1 MSTTDLSA
9 ASETG
14 TLISRIAVILTVAM
28 FGLTYSLSAPL
39 IALEMVAKGASQTL
53 VGANAAMHAIGVL
66 VVALML
72 PGVVSKVGPRFL
84 ILLSLVVSAAVLLA
98 IALVDNI
105 WLWFPLRLLLGMAA
119 EALFVLSETWIN
131 ALSTESTRARFM
143 AIYTAALS
151 LGLALGPLL
160 LSLIGSHGT
169 PPFMVG
175 AVIAL
180 AAASFVLLPMVRAP
194 AFEKPSSGN
203 PLRFLRLAPVAIG
216 AIVLNAAVETA
227 GLSFLALYAV
237 GLGWNADDAA
247 QLMFVMMGGAILLQ
261 LPIGWLG
268 DMFDR
273 RKLVLGCALVAAA
286 GAALWPWALA
296 YPFAT
301 YALLFVWGGVFVGI
315 YTLTLTIVGSRFSGG
330 DLVGIY
336 ALMGLAWGAG
346 ALVGPLAAGV
356 SLQIGTHGLPVFT
369 AIACL
374 AFAFVVAL
382 RREG

>member
-1 MSTTDLSA
+1 MSATDLSA

-39 IALEMVAKGASQTL
+39 IALEMVARGASQSL

-66 VVALML
+66 VVALVL
-72 PGVVSKVGPRFL
+72 PSVVSKVGPRRL
-84 ILLSLVVSAAVLLA
+84 ILLSLVVSAAVLVA

-105 WLWFPLRLLLGMAA
+105 WLWFPLRLLLGMAS

-169 PPFMVG
+169 LPFMVG

-268 DMFDR
+268 DLFDR
-273 RKLVLGCALVAAA
+273 RKLVLACALVAAA

-315 YTLTLTIVGSRFSGG
+315 YTLTLTIVGSRFSDG

-369 AIACL
+369 AVACL
-374 AFAFVVAL
+374 VFALVVAL

>member
-1 MSTTDLSA
+1 MSATDLPA
-9 ASETG
+9 VSETG

-39 IALEMVAKGASQTL
+39 IALEMVARGASQSL

-66 VVALML
+66 VVALVL
-72 PGVVSKVGPRFL
+72 PGVVSKVGPRRL
-84 ILLSLVVSAAVLLA
+84 ILLSLVVSAAVLGT

-131 ALSTESTRARFM
+131 ALSAENTRARFM

-160 LSLIGSHGT
+160 LSLIGSRGT
-169 PPFMVG
+169 LPFMVG

-194 AFEKPSSGN
+194 VFEKPSSGN

-268 DMFDR
+268 DMVDR

-296 YPFAT
+296 MPFFT
-301 YALLFVWGGVFVGI
+301 YAMLFVWGGVFVGI

-374 AFAFVVAL
+374 AFALVVAM
-382 RREG
+382 RRES

>member
-1 MSTTDLSA
+1 MSATDLSA
-9 ASETG
+9 ASEAG

-66 VVALML
+66 VVALVL
-72 PGVVSKVGPRFL
+72 PGVVSKVGPRLL
-84 ILLSLVVSAAVLLA
+84 ILLSLVVSAAVLVV

-169 PPFMVG
+169 LPFMVG

-194 AFEKPSSGN
+194 AFEKPISGN

-216 AIVLNAAVETA
+216 AIVLNAAIETA

-369 AIACL
+369 AVACL
-374 AFAFVVAL
+374 VFALVVAM
-382 RREG
+382 RREV

>member
-1 MSTTDLSA
+1 MSATDMSA

-39 IALEMVAKGASQTL
+39 IALEMVARGASQTL

-66 VVALML
+66 VVALVL
-72 PGVVSKVGPRFL
+72 PGVVSKVGPRRL
-84 ILLSLVVSAAVLLA
+84 ILLSLVVSATVLVA

-131 ALSTESTRARFM
+131 ALSTENTRARFM

-237 GLGWNADDAA
+237 GVGWNADDAA
-247 QLMFVMMGGAILLQ
+247 QLMFAMMGGAILLQ

-369 AIACL
+369 AVACL
-374 AFAFVVAL
+374 VFALVVAM
-382 RREG
+382 RREV

>member
-1 MSTTDLSA
+1 MSATDLSA

-39 IALEMVAKGASQTL
+39 IALEMVARGASQSI

-66 VVALML
+66 VVALVL
-72 PGVVSKVGPRFL
+72 PGVASKAGPRRL
-84 ILLSLVVSAAVLLA
+84 ILLSLVVSAAVLVA

-143 AIYTAALS
+143 AVYTAALS

-169 PPFMVG
+169 LPFMVG

-268 DMFDR
+268 DLFDR
-273 RKLVLGCALVAAA
+273 RKLVLGCALVAAV

-374 AFAFVVAL
+374 VFALVVTM